1 MSKKQHRNVPQLA
14 IQSAYIWRKGETD
27 IIVVSAMLFSI
38 LSCVISILKSF
49 VVSQK
54 ESAVKCCDTS
64 ENRAKYN
71 YRAKKLFRM
80 RIECEYLKI
89 YHRYTHKLILQSICR
104 ALEIDNTGNIE
115 VFYIYSIRNA
125 IIVYIDVSNVNL
137 GANNNRMSNKNNIF
151 NDILKLDNNY
161 HVSSMNVNNSFTNEN
176 IAFRQ
181 EICEHLQFEYENI
194 DINDIIKVYIIED
207 KNSLEFNKSRIS
219 VCVDSRQQ
227 NIQKKEDDP

>member
-1 MSKKQHRNVPQLA
+1 MCK
-14 IQSAYIWRKGETD
+14 TD

-80 RIECEYLKI
+80 TIECEYLES

-104 ALEIDNTGNIE
+104 ALPIDNTGNIE
-115 VFYIYSIRNA
+115 VFYIYPIRNA
-125 IIVYIDVSNVNL
+125 ATVYIDVSNVNL
-137 GANNNRMSNKNNIF
+137 GDGNINRMSNKNNIF
-151 NDILKLDNNY
+151 NDVFKLDNNY
-161 HVSSMNVNNSFTNEN
+161 HASNMNVNNSFTNEN
-176 IAFRQ
+176 IPFRQ
-181 EICEHLQFEYENI
+181 EMCEHLQFEYKNI